1 MVTLEQVLDLIA
13 EKLIVSVAGNDP
25 DIIRKNQKVIR
36 NGILSYGANRND
48 SIVLYDRDVKA
59 NLEDYRL
66 GTYTDL
72 SGESPVAM
80 QGTLESIIS
89 SYDEETTIN
98 QIDVVVSGDTTN
110 LTVAITGPVNANT
123 TTYDI
128 TTLLTQVS
136 ADGTVINPLN
146 VSQFINVEQLI
157 EEVDPERA
165 DEVFQRDIYELLGRD
180 TTRQK
185 RINAFFEEFE
195 ALTNPPPNFQIQD
208 GYVGENFSSNDYHWN
223 NDITAPQEYDEQ
235 STIIESQGMITRRD
249 FDANTENSG
258 RTLESLRDT
267 LNTYLIDVDQSP
279 PEPDDQRP
287 VYQNQSDGYLKFRNL
302 NQGIIVR
309 NTNSEF
315 IEGLNP
321 DTQDYLE
328 TGFTITMWVRFLDKT
343 SEGTL
348 FNFGNPLRND
358 GTAFGFKLET
368 YILNREDEITHA
380 SFNNFGEYVDDSDY
394 FANTLGIFS
403 DTNSERFVRLAVN
416 DNGTLRDSHLGN
428 GIDKLNSTLGDI
440 PDLEPYQ
447 DGYTSDEYRLLTTT
461 KIPQNFGEWYFICAT
476 FNPDVDED
484 NSFDSITGLD
494 YDSNPDFWRGNI
506 NLDGTYTHYSGYGNR
521 CKVEIIS
528 RSDLL
533 RARGYKV

>member
-533 RARGYKV
+533 RARGFRM

>member
-110 LTVAITGPVNANT
+110 LTVAITGPVNGNT

>member
-1 MVTLEQVLDLIA
+1 VVTLEQVLDLIA

>member
-348 FNFGNPLRND
+348 FNFGNPFRND